1 MSSVLE
7 RLRAALAP
15 EYDVEREI
23 ASGGMGMVFLGR
35 DTALECPVAIKVLRP
50 ELATA
55 HAAERFLRE
64 ARMLASLRHPHIV
77 PVHHVGQAGEFFY
90 YVMDFLEGETLADRL
105 ARGPLGPSEA
115 LKLGRD
121 LLDALQE
128 AHERLVVH
136 RDIKPSNVF
145 FVGGRALL
153 VDFGIAKPVS
163 GTSGGA
169 VTPRGR
175 APAPAPS
182 LTAPGSVVGTL
193 DYMPPEQA
201 AGAEVTPRADLYAVG
216 MVLYEALTGR
226 QWSILDRP
234 DRADWSG
241 VSRRIAR
248 VLRRALQWA
257 PEARWRDAASF
268 RRALWR
274 TRVWPYR
281 RNTIGVALGC
291 TVLGIAVGLLRTEP
305 STAFQI
311 RVDAASS
318 PRGLPPWLGDS
329 IACTLARSLDGYP
342 ELAARCASGLT
353 ALWTR
358 GSRVR
363 TVVANV
369 DGRARIRLASA
380 LPGLDT
386 IDVVGPPAQWRLL
399 VDTVA
404 DRLFGSLLL
413 TRGLLDPSLPPAVL
427 PKTRAGLVS
436 FAQAERLFAQ
446 ARWGEARSAYAAAV
460 ALDSTCWLCY
470 WRHGEVGR
478 WVDLHDDPADS
489 AHYLAHAAAFPG
501 YYQSLIR
508 AQQLPV
514 AARIDSLDALV
525 RRRKDLLFGQFRR
538 ADELLHRGP
547 LVGRPRREAV
557 AAFEDVLKL
566 RPAFGPALQHLA
578 WVRIAE
584 GDSAGAADALA
595 RAEPPSQPTDP
606 SFATLALLE
615 LASAWRFA
623 RPTEAAQRSEALVR
637 AARAAG
643 IVELDAGARYLPG
656 FGAPEGALWFADR
669 LASEA
674 AFARSAG
681 IVRTLALVAL
691 GRPDSALVVARALAD
706 RFPELRIFVLEL
718 SAATLAFDA
727 DSARFGE
734 LWPPAH
740 AALASEAERRVGP
753 ADRPRRA
760 AWMLAVVE
768 QARRAG
774 PPKAAGLRA
783 REPVAPASAALL
795 QAGALAARG
804 AYGTA
809 LATTDGLIGL
819 AAPETD
825 DPFFRAVLHLSR
837 AGWYE
842 RVGQLGNAQAELM
855 WHENSDLFGYPT
867 GDPQPAEVDWA
878 FGPLAEW
885 RRGALLDQ
893 AGGRRED
900 ACRAYGTVAR
910 LWRTGEPRYRARAD
924 SAARRLTALGCGVAA

>member
-23 ASGGMGMVFLGR
+23 GSGGMGMVFLGR
-35 DTALECPVAIKVLRP
+35 DMARECPVAIKVLRP

-153 VDFGIAKPVS
+153 VDCGSAKPVS

-226 QWSILDRP
+226 HWSILDRP

-241 VSRRIAR
+241 VSRRIGR

-257 PEARWRDAASF
+257 PEARWPDAASF

-318 PRGLPPWLGDS
+318 PPGLPLWLGDS

-342 ELAARCASGLT
+342 ELAARCATGLT
-353 ALWTR
+353 AAWTR

-595 RAEPPSQPTDP
+595 RAEPRSQPTDP

-615 LASAWRFA
+615 LASALRFA

-637 AARAAG
+637 TARAAG
-643 IVELDAGARYLPG
+643 IVELDAGARYLPV
-656 FGAPEGALWFADR
+656 FWAPEGALWVADR
-669 LASEA
+669 LAC
-674 AFARSAG
+674 
-681 IVRTLALVAL
+681 
-691 GRPDSALVVARALAD
+691 D
-706 RFPELRIFVLEL
+706 
-718 SAATLAFDA
+718 
-727 DSARFGE
+727 
-734 LWPPAH
+734 
-740 AALASEAERRVGP
+740 
-753 ADRPRRA
+753 
-760 AWMLAVVE
+760 AVVE
-768 QARRAG
+768 QARSAR
-774 PPKAAGLRA
+774 PPRAAGLRA

-885 RRGALLDQ
+885 RRGALLDR
-893 AGGRRED
+893 AGGRRKD
-900 ACRAYGTVAR
+900 ACRAYRTVAR
-910 LWRTGEPRYRARAD
+910 LWGPGEPRYRARAD
-924 SAARRLTALGCGVAA
+924 SAARRLAALGCGVTA